1 MWPTARAHTYTH
13 TQGTDGKQK
22 RTHTA
27 KAMPYSLVVQLRQSG
42 SHFAI
47 EPVTSRR
54 GNDRKARPATATTI
68 ISSYNNDNKKKQ
80 QQQQAQDI
88 QATIGKR
95 AGKHFYNDNLVLG
108 AQLHFWFCPLADLL
122 PSQQSCDCVSVCV
135 CASVGHHANTP
146 TPSNEHRPGATPPPP
161 TIVH

>member
-68 ISSYNNDNKKKQ
+68 ISIYNNNNNKTTTTSTRYPSNHWKACRQ
-80 QQQQAQDI
+80 TFLQRQ
-88 QATIGKR
+88 
-95 AGKHFYNDNLVLG
+95 LG
-108 AQLHFWFCPLADLL
+108 AWSP
-122 PSQQSCDCVSVCV
+122 
-135 CASVGHHANTP
+135 ASFLVFSAG
-146 TPSNEHRPGATPPPP
+146 
-161 TIVH
+161 

>member
-68 ISSYNNDNKKKQ
+68 ISSYNNDNKKKNNNNNKHKISKQ
-80 QQQQAQDI
+80 PLESVQANI
-88 QATIGKR
+88 FTTTTWCLEPSFISGFLR
-95 AGKHFYNDNLVLG
+95 WLIC
-108 AQLHFWFCPLADLL
+108 CP
-122 PSQQSCDCVSVCV
+122 
-135 CASVGHHANTP
+135 ASKVVT
-146 TPSNEHRPGATPPPP
+146 
-161 TIVH
+161 V